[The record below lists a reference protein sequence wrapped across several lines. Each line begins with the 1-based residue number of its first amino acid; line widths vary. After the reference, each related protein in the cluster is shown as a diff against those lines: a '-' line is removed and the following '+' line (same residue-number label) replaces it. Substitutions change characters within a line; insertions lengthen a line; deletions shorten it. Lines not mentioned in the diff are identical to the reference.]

1 MGYDRIMESDTHEGR
16 PAEDDA
22 IEAAKQMN
30 DPQAPQPGVSDDAP
44 EPDGDEP
51 LPELMQ

>member
-1 MGYDRIMESDTHEGR
+1 MESDTHDGR

-22 IEAAKQMN
+22 VEAAKQMN
-30 DPQAPQPGVSDDAP
+30 DPQGLQPGSTDD
-44 EPDGDEP
+44 EPDADDDEP